1 MWQKHNHMWSWY
13 YVMWGWYHKMWEKN
27 KWTIECDKSIVIC
40 DVGTA
45 QFEDSTIKCE
55 KKIKELPNVTKTQS
69 RVILVLRNVRMVP

>member
-27 KWTIECDKSIVIC
+27 KWTIEYDKRIVIC

-45 QFEDSTIKCE
+45 QFEDSTIKYE
-55 KKIKELPNVTKTQS
+55 KKIKEPSNVTK
-69 RVILVLRNVRMVP
+69 I